1 MAKTKSSVR
10 GTQEKK
16 IVVVKPYK
24 KSDGTKVKEHR
35 RATPN

>member
-10 GTQEKK
+10 GIQNKK

-24 KSDGTKVKEHR
+24 RSDGVKVIGHR
-35 RATPN
+35 RSTPN